1 MICGKDCSCTD
12 CKNDEGLIPL
22 KTSFRKKSEKICNCS
37 KSKCMKKYCECYAS
51 GQKCG

>member
-1 MICGKDCSCTD
+1 MICGKDCSCTE